1 MNWMKRTIIGLGAG
15 LAVGTCTAC
24 LEDIAGT
31 LPTKANEKAIQA
43 PQAEKANEREYH
55 WTDEGYVPVKPL
67 INEIP
72 YEWTPKGY
80 KPVMPEP
87 KEATDNTEC

>member
-1 MNWMKRTIIGLGAG
+1 MNWIKKTIVGLGIG

-55 WTDEGYVPVKPL
+55 WTDEGYKPVTPR